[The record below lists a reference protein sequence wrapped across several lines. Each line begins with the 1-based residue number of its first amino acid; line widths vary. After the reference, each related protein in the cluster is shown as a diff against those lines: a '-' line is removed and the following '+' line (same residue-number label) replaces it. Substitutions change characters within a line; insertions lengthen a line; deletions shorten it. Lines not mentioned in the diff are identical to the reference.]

1 MWSSKRINLN
11 EQNLPNPLE
20 FPNNL
25 TFIEIINSAT
35 QKKIF
40 KGIPKYILSQK
51 LQINFKLKCDTLQR
65 KRKHFLLPLNGK
77 ITFLCL
83 KNFPERKTKE
93 KQREQ
98 KKLCFSHNVKRKA

>member
-35 QKKIF
+35 QKK
-40 KGIPKYILSQK
+40 
-51 LQINFKLKCDTLQR
+51 NLQR
-65 KRKHFLLPLNGK
+65 NSQIHFVTK
-77 ITFLCL
+77 IADQFQIKMIHC
-83 KNFPERKTKE
+83 KESANISFFPYME
-93 KQREQ
+93 KS
-98 KKLCFSHNVKRKA
+98 LFFV